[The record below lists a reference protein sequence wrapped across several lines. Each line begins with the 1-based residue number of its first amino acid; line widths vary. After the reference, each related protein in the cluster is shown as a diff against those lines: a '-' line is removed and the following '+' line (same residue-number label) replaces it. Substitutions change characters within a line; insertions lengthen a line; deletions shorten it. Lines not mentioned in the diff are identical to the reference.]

1 MTLYYNLENFISYG
15 LTICVSHSYR
25 NSKKF
30 NQKTDARKE
39 KRDMAK
45 KKIVIKE
52 FPKEVL
58 DITIQGNSDVILNKM
73 TDEAIEEI
81 KDTQTKNAKGSKK
94 APLNMW
100 QRLIGG
106 LHWMDN
112 FSGHP
117 YLDVFTED
125 MILQGKT
132 VGASCIEVDGKKE
145 LVRPQ
150 YTEESYNAL
159 LQNNRI
165 GYDASGI
172 KKGLLEAAVRV
183 LGESKSTVHNANIQI
198 IPEKKNLI
206 PISFGESDIDES
218 VITNWKGNAFLTYR
232 TVLRDWKMKI
242 RVEYLPANISM
253 DQVVELFQA
262 MGFSGGIGAHR
273 IGLKGGTNGSF
284 KVVNVEQVA

>member
-1 MTLYYNLENFISYG
+1 
-15 LTICVSHSYR
+15 
-25 NSKKF
+25 
-30 NQKTDARKE
+30 
-39 KRDMAK
+39 MAK

-52 FPKEVL
+52 FPKEIL
-58 DITIQGNSDVILNKM
+58 DITIQGNSDIILNKM
-73 TDEAIEEI
+73 TDEAIEDI

-112 FSGHP
+112 FSDHP

-132 VGASCIEVDGKKE
+132 VGASYIDVDGKKE

-183 LGESKSTVHNANIQI
+183 LGESKSTIHNANIQI